1 MTKVLRTIFL
11 CALALAVTAAG
22 AGPAHASSKQVT
34 IMQDDGLL
42 FRSGGAVRDQT
53 LDEMAALGADVIK
66 AQVYWNEISPR
77 VRRKPA
83 GFDSADPASYDFG
96 AYDALVNAI
105 VARGMT
111 PFLVIGNRAPDW
123 AVKKVT
129 KSPHDG
135 IYRPSSKEFRLFAQ
149 AVGRRYSGNYNG
161 LPRVRLWSVW
171 NEANL
176 SSWLAPQRSK
186 KGVPIA
192 PSLYRNLYLAG
203 RGGLADTGHGGD
215 TILLGELMPLGA
227 GSKSKF
233 TPTDFL
239 REMVCL
245 DRAYRPYRGKAAKA
259 RGCPKKVKR
268 IPTSGIALHPYL
280 PRAGLRA
287 RPRAGEV
294 PITRLS
300 TMTRQ
305 LDLLGRRGKLPRRL
319 PIWLTEFGFQTDP
332 PDPFQTP
339 IGKVPGMMDQSEWI
353 AFRNRRVRSYSQYT
367 LRDEGLK
374 RGQPL
379 PALLGLPDGA
389 PLRERQGEEG
399 RVRRLP
405 HAGLRAPA
413 CNESRGGFRRAADR
427 RPCCS
432 ADRVPPS
439 GRSATVRS
447 ARRGSAP
454 PGTSGRCSA

>member
-1 MTKVLRTIFL
+1 
-11 CALALAVTAAG
+11 
-22 AGPAHASSKQVT
+22 
-34 IMQDDGLL
+34 
-42 FRSGGAVRDQT
+42 
-53 LDEMAALGADVIK
+53 
-66 AQVYWNEISPR
+66 
-77 VRRKPA
+77 
-83 GFDSADPASYDFG
+83 
-96 AYDALVNAI
+96 
-105 VARGMT
+105 MT

-374 RGQPL
+374 AGSRFQRYSGFQM
-379 PALLGLPDGA
+379 
-389 PLRERQGEEG
+389 
-399 RVRRLP
+399 
-405 HAGLRAPA
+405 GLRFASGKAKKGVYDAFRMPVFVRLLA
-413 CNESRGGFRRAADR
+413 VESRGGFRRAADR

-439 GRSATVRS
+439 GRQLPS
-447 ARRGSAP
+447 ARQGAAQLRRVLPEGARRERGECPYLQGHDQWPQACQEARHALTAP
-454 PGTSGRCSA
+454 EKAARREARR

>member
-1 MTKVLRTIFL
+1 M
-11 CALALAVTAAG
+11 
-22 AGPAHASSKQVT
+22 
-34 IMQDDGLL
+34 
-42 FRSGGAVRDQT
+42 
-53 LDEMAALGADVIK
+53 
-66 AQVYWNEISPR
+66 
-77 VRRKPA
+77 RRKPA

-259 RGCPKKVKR
+259 RGCPKKVRR

-339 IGKVPGMMDQSEWI
+339 IGKVPGMIDQSEWI

-374 RGQPL
+374 RRAAASSATRASRWGFVSRAARRRRASTTPSACRSSCVCLQ
-379 PALLGLPDGA
+379 AN
-389 PLRERQGEEG
+389 
-399 RVRRLP
+399 RVEVFG
-405 HAGLRAPA
+405 GLRTGGRAVVRI
-413 CNESRGGFRRAADR
+413 ESR
-427 RPCCS
+427 
-432 ADRVPPS
+432 
-439 GRSATVRS
+439 
-447 ARRGSAP
+447 RRGGSYRPLGKARLSSA
-454 PGTSGRCSA
+454 GYFRKVLRVSGANVRTYRVTISGHRRVKKPVTP